1 MFVSI
6 AREFKKM
13 SKRKISWISLIF
25 TFIFMLILGL
35 SLRSEYNKLLI
46 MGSFGLDTISPFLLI
61 LVGSTIFSMEFKNNT
76 IWLLIYK
83 SKNKNIAF
91 LAKVITLFLYDI
103 LLHLVAIIYTMI
115 LSITTLNINI
125 SSWFNIYQYNEPLII
140 NLLKTS
146 MLDIIATT
154 IVISF
159 VFLLSILIKSSEVV
173 TTVSILTVFM
183 GNGISNSIIYSY
195 KSLMNIAR
203 WNPLNISTHLTT
215 QYYNYN
221 SYHDITR
228 LSNVQMLYGGIG
240 YIILFLLISFI
251 IFKRKRF

>member
-1 MFVSI
+1 MFVSV
-6 AREFKKM
+6 AKELKKL
-13 SKRKISWISLIF
+13 SKRKISWISLIL
-25 TFIFMLILGL
+25 TFIFMLIMGA
-35 SLRSEYNKLLI
+35 SLRSEYSKLLI

-76 IWLLIYK
+76 IWLLLYK
-83 SKNKNIAF
+83 SKSKHIAF
-91 LAKVITLFLYDI
+91 WAKIITLFLYDI
-103 LLHLVAIIYTMI
+103 LLHVVAIIYTMI
-115 LSITTLNINI
+115 LSITILNKSI
-125 SSWFNIYQYNEPLII
+125 SSWLNIYQYNEPLII

-146 MLDIIATT
+146 FLDIIATM

-159 VFLLSILIKSSEVV
+159 VCLLSILIKSSEVV
-173 TTVSILTVFM
+173 ITLSILTVFM
-183 GNGISNSIIYSY
+183 GSGISNSIIYSY

-221 SYHDITR
+221 SYHDMTR

-240 YIILFLLISFI
+240 YIILLLFIGFI
-251 IFKRKRF
+251 IFRSKRF

>member
-1 MFVSI
+1 MFISM
-6 AREFKKM
+6 ARELQKL
-13 SKRKISWISLIF
+13 SKRKISWISLIL

-46 MGSFGLDTISPFLLI
+46 MGAFGLDTISPFVLI

-76 IWLLIYK
+76 IWLLLYK
-83 SKNKNIAF
+83 SKNKNVAF
-91 LAKVITLFLYDI
+91 FAKVITLFSYDI
-103 LLHLVAIIYTMI
+103 LLHLVAIIYTII
-115 LSITTLNINI
+115 LSITILNRSI
-125 SSWFNIYQYNEPLII
+125 SSWLNIYQYNEPLII

-146 MLDIIATT
+146 FLDIIANT

-159 VFLLSILIKSSEVV
+159 VFLLSVLIKSSEVV

-183 GNGISNSIIYSY
+183 GGGISNSIIYSY
-195 KSLMNIAR
+195 KPLMHITR
-203 WNPLNISTHLTT
+203 WNPWNISTHLTT

-228 LSNVQMLYGGIG
+228 LSNVQMMYGGIG
-240 YIILFLLISFI
+240 YIILFLFIGFI